1 MHKSRAQ
8 HAEKFV
14 SGDSR
19 SLLTPCLA
27 PPAVVWYHVNFRP
40 PTSRYVYTASA
51 IMIAPHLALIV
62 CLWQYGNGQT
72 ACM

>member
-19 SLLTPCLA
+19 SLLTPCPA
-27 PPAVVWYHVNFRP
+27 PPAVVWYLFAL
-40 PTSRYVYTASA
+40 T
-51 IMIAPHLALIV
+51 HLDMFTLH
-62 CLWQYGNGQT
+62 LQL
-72 ACM
+72 